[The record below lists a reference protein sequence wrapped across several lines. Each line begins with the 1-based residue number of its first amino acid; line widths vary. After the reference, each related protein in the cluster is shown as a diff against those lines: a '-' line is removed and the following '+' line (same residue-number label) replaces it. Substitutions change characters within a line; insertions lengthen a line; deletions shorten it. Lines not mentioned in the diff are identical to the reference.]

1 MNYHDRRPQEI
12 STLWLLGVISGASR
26 GCGCE
31 NAPAFDVAVTSRALA
46 ATSRA
51 FPTPDPLMAL
61 LQLDEQQIKTWTR
74 AQKDQWWLD
83 NVYRGDMAQLTWRSG
98 ITGFLLGGILASTA
112 LYILAKTGIG
122 IGVGLTSVLLSFA
135 MFRSMSTAGI
145 AKDFT
150 VLENNATQSIAT
162 SAGYVMAPLGAG
174 LTAYM
179 VMTGHVLPWW
189 QMVVWLIVV
198 SITGVLLAFP
208 MKRRFINEDQLPF
221 PEGRAC
227 GVVLDSLYTGG
238 AEVGLFKA
246 RLLYVSAAVTAAW
259 ELLVMDGWQRLIQFK
274 ILRMNVWAGLQEPWT
289 LHEHLD
295 DYYYAFLAKANLA
308 APKILGT
315 DIRQLGLR
323 FSLDFAMLGI
333 GGLMGVAVA
342 TSVLIGGIVN
352 LAILAPVMIEH
363 GDIVARTLANGHV
376 VPISRAEIVNQWSIW
391 WGVSMMVVGAMAGLF
406 AKPELFT
413 KAFKS
418 MGKIARSKE
427 PRSDVL
433 EHIEV
438 PLWVSWIG
446 VPIFSILGAWATHE
460 FFGVPWLLSL
470 VSLPLIFILTVICTN
485 SMALTSWMPI
495 GAVAKITQFS
505 VGMVD
510 RVNPASNLLPATM
523 TAQISMNAA
532 SLLSDIKPGYM
543 LGGKPR
549 HQVWGHVIGIVSGA
563 IFSVPLF
570 FLLFLRPDASGVV
583 DATKIMSDAFPMPAA
598 LQWRGVAEIIAKGF
612 HGAPHTAVMAA
623 AIAAVVALLMEMAR
637 IFTKGRFPLS
647 AVSVGLGVVLPFDSC
662 VAMWIGAMGFWI
674 LGRIYRAPGTQ
685 GHKIWV
691 EGSEPICAGLISAA
705 ALMGI
710 CDALINVF
718 LT

>member
-1 MNYHDRRPQEI
+1 
-12 STLWLLGVISGASR
+12 
-26 GCGCE
+26 
-31 NAPAFDVAVTSRALA
+31 
-46 ATSRA
+46 
-51 FPTPDPLMAL
+51 MAL
-61 LQLDEQQIKTWTR
+61 QQLTDEQIKTWSR
-74 AQKDQWWLD
+74 AQKDEWWLK
-83 NVYRGDMAQLTWRSG
+83 NVYRGDMAQLTVRSG
-98 ITGFLLGGILASTA
+98 ITGFLLGGILAATA

-135 MFRSMSTAGI
+135 MFRSMATAGI

-150 VLENNATQSIAT
+150 VLENNCTQSIAT
-162 SAGYVMAPLGAG
+162 SAGYVIAPLCAG
-174 LTAYM
+174 LAAYM
-179 VMTGHVLPWW
+179 VMTGNVLPWW

-246 RLLYVSAAVTAAW
+246 RLLYVTAAITAVW
-259 ELLVMDGWQRLIQFK
+259 EFLVLDGWQRLIQFK
-274 ILRMNVWAGLQEPWT
+274 ILRMDAWAGLKEPWF

-295 DYYYAFLAKANLA
+295 DYYYMWLTKMHMA

-323 FSLDFAMLGI
+323 FSLDFSMLGI

-342 TSVLIGGIVN
+342 SSVLLGGFIN
-352 LAILAPVMIEH
+352 LAILAPIMIQH
-363 GDIVARTLANGHV
+363 GDIAARTLANGHV
-376 VPISRAEIVNQWSIW
+376 VNISRAEIVNQWSIW
-391 WGVSMMVVGAMAGLF
+391 WGVSMMVVGAFAGLA

-418 MGKIARSKE
+418 MRKMAGAPAE
-427 PRSDVL
+427 PRNDVL
-433 EHIEV
+433 KHIEV

-446 VPIFSILGAWATHE
+446 VPIFGLVGAWATHE

-485 SMALTSWMPI
+485 SMALTSWMPL
-495 GAVAKITQFS
+495 GAVAKVTQFS
-505 VGMVD
+505 IGVID
-510 RVNPASNLLPATM
+510 RANPASNLLPAGM

-549 HQVWGHVIGIVSGA
+549 HQVWGHMIGIVSGA
-563 IFSVPLF
+563 LFSVPLF
-570 FLLFLRPDASGVV
+570 FLLFLVPNAAGVRDAS
-583 DATKIMSDAFPMPAA
+583 TILSEKFPMPAA
-598 LQWRGVAEIIAKGF
+598 VQWQGVAEIIAKGF
-612 HGAPHTAVMAA
+612 HGAPASAVTAA
-623 AIAAVVALLMEMAR
+623 AIAAVVALLMEFAR

-674 LGRIYRAPGTQ
+674 MGRIYRTPGTKA
-685 GHKIWV
+685 HSIWV
-691 EGSEPICAGLISAA
+691 EGAEPICAGLISAA

-718 LT
+718 VG

>member
-1 MNYHDRRPQEI
+1 
-12 STLWLLGVISGASR
+12 
-26 GCGCE
+26 
-31 NAPAFDVAVTSRALA
+31 
-46 ATSRA
+46 
-51 FPTPDPLMAL
+51 MAL
-61 LQLDEQQIKTWTR
+61 LQLDDEQIKTWTR
-74 AQKDQWWLD
+74 AQKDQWWLT

-98 ITGFLLGGILASTA
+98 ITGFLLGGVLSATA

-246 RLLYVSAAVTAAW
+246 KLLYVSAAVTAAW
-259 ELLVMDGWQRLIQFK
+259 ELLVMDGWERLIQFK
-274 ILRMNVWAGLQEPWT
+274 ILRMNVWAGLTEPWT

-295 DYYYAFLAKANLA
+295 DYYYAWLAKMHLA

-406 AKPELFT
+406 AKPDLFKKT
-413 KAFKS
+413 FAS
-418 MGKIARSKE
+418 IGRIARSKE

-446 VPIFSILGAWATHE
+446 VPVFSILGAWATHD

-510 RVNPASNLLPATM
+510 RLNPASNLLPATM

-570 FLLFLRPDASGVV
+570 FLLFLRPDATGVV

-598 LQWRGVAEIIAKGF
+598 VQWRGVAEIISKGF

-623 AIAAVVALLMEMAR
+623 AIAAVVALAMEMAR

-674 LGRIYRAPGTQ
+674 LGRIYRTAGTQ

-691 EGSEPICAGLISAA
+691 EGAEPICAGLISAA

-718 LT
+718 LA

>member
-1 MNYHDRRPQEI
+1 
-12 STLWLLGVISGASR
+12 
-26 GCGCE
+26 
-31 NAPAFDVAVTSRALA
+31 
-46 ATSRA
+46 
-51 FPTPDPLMAL
+51 MAL
-61 LQLDEQQIKTWTR
+61 QQLNDEQIKTWTR

-83 NVYRGDMAQLTWRSG
+83 NVYRGDMAQLTLRSG
-98 ITGFLLGGILASTA
+98 VTGFLLGGILSATA

-135 MFRSMSTAGI
+135 MFRSMATAGI
-145 AKDFT
+145 ASDFT
-150 VLENNATQSIAT
+150 VLENNCTQSIAT
-162 SAGYVMAPLGAG
+162 SAGYVIAPLGAG

-179 VMTGHVLPWW
+179 VMTGNVLPWW

-198 SITGVLLAFP
+198 SVTGVLLAFP

-246 RLLYVSAAVTAAW
+246 RLLYVTAAITAVW
-259 ELLVMDGWQRLIQFK
+259 ELLVLDGWQRLIQFK
-274 ILRMNVWAGLQEPWT
+274 ILRMDAWAGLKEPWF
-289 LHEHLD
+289 LHERLD
-295 DYYYAFLAKANLA
+295 DYYYMWLAKMHMA
-308 APKILGT
+308 APRILGA
-315 DIRQLGLR
+315 DIRELGLR
-323 FSLDFAMLGI
+323 FSLDFSMLGV

-342 TSVLIGGIVN
+342 SSVLIGATIN
-352 LAILAPVMIEH
+352 LAILAPIMIER

-376 VPISRAEIVNQWSIW
+376 VAISRAEIVNQWSIW
-391 WGVSMMVVGAMAGLF
+391 WGVSMMVVGAFAGLA

-418 MGKIARSKE
+418 MRRIAGASTE
-427 PRSDVL
+427 PRNDVL
-433 EHIEV
+433 GHVEV

-446 VPIFSILGAWATHE
+446 VPVFSLVGAWATHD

-485 SMALTSWMPI
+485 SMALTSWMPL
-495 GAVAKITQFS
+495 GAVAKVTQFS

-510 RVNPASNLLPATM
+510 RINPASNLLPAAM

-549 HQVWGHVIGIVSGA
+549 HQVWGHMIGIVSGA
-563 IFSVPLF
+563 LFAVPLF
-570 FLLFLRPDASGVV
+570 FLLFLTPNATGLRDAAGII
-583 DATKIMSDAFPMPAA
+583 TEKFPMPAA
-598 LQWRGVAEIIAKGF
+598 VQWQGVAEIIAKGF
-612 HGAPHTAVMAA
+612 HGAPASAVAAA
-623 AIAAVVALLMEMAR
+623 AIAAVVALLMEFLR
-637 IFTKGRFPLS
+637 LSTKGRFPLS
-647 AVSVGLGVVLPFDSC
+647 AVSVGLGVVLPFESC
-662 VAMWIGAMGFWI
+662 VTMWIGAMGFWI
-674 LGRIYRAPGTQ
+674 MGRLYRTPGTKANQ
-685 GHKIWV
+685 IWV
-691 EGSEPICAGLISAA
+691 EGAEPICAGLISAA

-710 CDALINVF
+710 CDALINVI
-718 LT
+718 LG